1 MKVLRNL
8 RMFKKDKCDVK
19 GCNEYYTPLGYC
31 PNGHFYLH
39 KEYYDDRDDKTDAI
53 LFI

>member
-8 RMFKKDKCDVK
+8 RMFKKDKCHVK

-31 PNGHFYLH
+31 PNGH